1 MEETLQNDS
10 INLVEQLV
18 ADPTQVDVNHLTA
31 VWSNL
36 VDSGVD
42 LGKRLLAALVIY
54 FVGKWIIKLLR
65 RIMEKMLVRHNLEPS
80 VKTFIGSL
88 INVLLTVLLLI
99 AVISTLGIETT
110 SFAALLA
117 SAGVAIGMALS
128 GQLSNFTGGL
138 MILLFKPY
146 KVGDYLEAQGQAG
159 VVQAIQM
166 FQTVL
171 TTTDNKTVIIPNG
184 AISSGIMVNYSTQPE
199 RRVDFSFGLEYGQD
213 FEKAREV
220 LLQVIQANSKI
231 LSTPAPFIELGSLS
245 ASSVDITVRVWV
257 KGADYWD
264 VFFYMN
270 KNVYAAFNKAGIPFP
285 FPQLTV
291 HQAKS

>member
-1 MEETLQNDS
+1 MEEPLQNDS

-65 RIMEKMLVRHNLEPS
+65 RILERMLVRHNLEPS

-159 VVQAIQM
+159 TVKAIQM

-199 RRVDFSFGLEYGQD
+199 RRVDFSFGIEYGQD
-213 FEKAREV
+213 FDKAREV
-220 LLQVIQANSKI
+220 LLQVIRANDKI
-231 LSTPAPFIELGSLS
+231 LSTPAPFVELGALS
-245 ASSVDITVRVWV
+245 DSSVNITVRVWTQ
-257 KGADYWD
+257 GADYWD

-270 KNVYAAFNKAGIPFP
+270 KNVYAAFNKAGISFP

-291 HQAKS
+291 HQAKD